1 MHPTKTKYFNSFE
14 ETSLEIEILFPKIIA
29 IRGRDVKINETT
41 KEVALILLKNN
52 WNSAYE
58 KNRPKRTRL
67 LLRNEI
73 FEWIE
78 IIKIIAKRNK
88 CFNPKKYG

>member
-41 KEVALILLKNN
+41 NEVALILLINN
-52 WNSAYE
+52 
-58 KNRPKRTRL
+58 
-67 LLRNEI
+67 
-73 FEWIE
+73 
-78 IIKIIAKRNK
+78 
-88 CFNPKKYG
+88 